1 MAVTTPQP
9 FRGSVIL
16 TEFAAR
22 QRAEREARSRREL
35 STQQQRAFAAAQLNR
50 LTSSWRFAAERI
62 DDELR
67 TDLDALRQR
76 SRGLENNNDYARN
89 YLDIAETNIIGDAA
103 PRLVSLADNA
113 PGNPDTGARDAIA
126 AAWAAWGTRG
136 VCEVSGQYSFTG
148 VCQAIVRATARD
160 GEALVL
166 LHKGAANDFGFA
178 LQIIDVD
185 RLATWLNRNADE
197 SQNAIAAG
205 VEVDAYGK
213 PVAYH
218 FTSGSTA
225 SRSAQR
231 IDAGAALHRFV
242 MQRPEQKRGIPWMH
256 ASMLSMHYAGEFAL
270 SALMAAKAGADHLG
284 FFVTP
289 DGAPPA
295 IGEAATDED
304 GARIATTA
312 PGTWDTL
319 PEGVDVR
326 TIDSKYPNEV
336 FGPFVKSAHQ
346 RMASG
351 LPGASYP
358 ELCNDYEAVNFSSIR
373 AAILSTRDEWKKR
386 HKWFAE
392 AWLEPIFAE
401 WLRLALAKGAITL
414 ANGSPL
420 PIAKA
425 AKFAAHAWQ
434 FRGWSWV
441 DPLKDIQTA
450 KEALDLKITSR
461 KRIAAELGR
470 DLEDVF
476 DELQTEQ
483 ALAGQYGIDLNPQP
497 PAQPAAPEPADP
509 EEDPAVLAAKAIAA
523 GNVRAAEIHRDAAA
537 LVKPAPP
544 PNITVN
550 TGETRIDNHLPAA
563 EAPVVNV
570 APAAVTVEVNERE
583 AAPPVINFAPTTNV
597 AAPNVEVAV
606 EAIMPAETEIRIAAL
621 PERVTTTDVVRDGS
635 GNITQSVQIE
645 RDA

>member
-1 MAVTTPQP
+1 MAILQP
-9 FRGSVIL
+9 APFKGSTIL

-22 QRAEREARSRREL
+22 QKHEREARARREL
-35 STQQQRAFAAAQLNR
+35 AAQQQKSFAAASLNR
-50 LTSSWRFAAERI
+50 LTSSWRVTAERI
-62 DDELR
+62 DDEIR
-67 TDLDALRQR
+67 ADLDALRQR
-76 SRGLENNNDYARN
+76 SRSLENNNDYARN
-89 YLDIAETNIIGDAA
+89 YLDIAETNIIGDSA

-113 PGNPDTGARDAIA
+113 PGSPDTGAREAIV
-126 AAWAAWGTRG
+126 AAWADWGQRG
-136 VCEVSGQYSFTG
+136 VCEVTGQYSFTG

-160 GEALVL
+160 GECVVAL
-166 LHKGAANDFGFA
+166 HPGYDNAYGFA

-185 RLATWLNRNADE
+185 RLATWLSREAADGV
-197 SQNAIAAG
+197 NAIAGG
-205 VEVDAYGK
+205 VEIDGYGK

-218 FTSGSTA
+218 FTSGTKA
-225 SRSAQR
+225 SRSTTR
-231 IDAGAALHRFV
+231 MDARSTLHRFV

-295 IGEAATDED
+295 IGEAASDEA
-304 GARIATTA
+304 GARIATSA

-336 FGPFVKSAHQ
+336 FGPFIKSAHQ

-373 AAILSTRDEWKKR
+373 AAIISTRDEWKKR

-420 PIAKA
+420 PVAKA

-441 DPLKDIQTA
+441 DPLKDINAA
-450 KEALDLKITSR
+450 KEALALRITSR
-461 KRIAAELGR
+461 SRIAGEMGR
-470 DLEDVF
+470 DLEEVF
-476 DELQTEQ
+476 DELQQ
-483 ALAGQYGIDLNPQP
+483 
-497 PAQPAAPEPADP
+497 
-509 EEDPAVLAAKAIAA
+509 EEMLAAKY
-523 GNVRAAEIHRDAAA
+523 G
-537 LVKPAPP
+537 VKLEGEPEPAPP
-544 PNITVN
+544 PAAPPAPEDDDATKALKLALARSMTVQPAPAAPPN
-550 TGETRIDNHLPAA
+550 FSVTLNQGEVKNEIHLPAN

-570 APAAVTVEVNERE
+570 TNEVNERE
-583 AAPPVINFAPTTNV
+583 QPAPVIHVAAPVVNV
-597 AAPNVEVAV
+597 AAPEVTATF
-606 EAIMPAETEIRIAAL
+606 EAIMPAQSDVRITSL
-621 PERVTTTDVVRDGS
+621 PDRVTTTEIVRDGNS
-635 GNITQSVQIE
+635 NITSSVQTE
-645 RDA
+645 KDV